1 MHITL
6 LNDILFKVVFGTQR
20 HSEALRGLLN
30 AILGFQGSDR
40 IAEITLLNPLREKE
54 RLEDK
59 GTALDVKAKDGHG
72 RVYNIEVQVQAQ
84 VAYRER
90 SLYYAANL
98 INSQIEAGQDYRQ
111 LRKSIH
117 ISLTDFV
124 LFPEFDDLHSI
135 YRLHDL
141 QHQRT
146 LGDLLELHYLEIAK
160 FRKHRLE
167 ELLEPLERW
176 LYFLRQ
182 GTHYQQ
188 VSELPEPLQQEEGM
202 ITAMEATHNALCDDE
217 VRYAIEARR
226 KADLDRL
233 TEMNAAEDRGRAE
246 GRAEGRSEGSLET
259 ARSIARQLLEL
270 GHSDEMVFQVTGLRR
285 ADLE

>member
-30 AILGFQGSDR
+30 AILGLQGTDR

-59 GTALDVKAKDGHG
+59 GTALDVKARDGHG
-72 RVYNIEVQVQAQ
+72 RIYNIEVQVQAQ
-84 VAYRER
+84 IAYRER

-98 INSQIEAGQDYRQ
+98 INAQIESGQDYRQ
-111 LRKSIH
+111 LRKTIH

-124 LFPEFDDLHSI
+124 LFPDYDDLHRI

-146 LGDLLELHYLEIAK
+146 LGDLLNAALEVA
-160 FRKHRLE
+160 
-167 ELLEPLERW
+167 
-176 LYFLRQ
+176 
-182 GTHYQQ
+182 
-188 VSELPEPLQQEEGM
+188 
-202 ITAMEATHNALCDDE
+202 
-217 VRYAIEARR
+217 EARGE
-226 KADLDRL
+226 A
-233 TEMNAAEDRGRAE
+233 EAAKR
-246 GRAEGRSEGSLET
+246 
-259 ARSIARQLLEL
+259 IARQLLDL
-270 GHSDEMVFQVTGLRR
+270 GQSDEVVFKATGLRSS
-285 ADLE
+285 DLK